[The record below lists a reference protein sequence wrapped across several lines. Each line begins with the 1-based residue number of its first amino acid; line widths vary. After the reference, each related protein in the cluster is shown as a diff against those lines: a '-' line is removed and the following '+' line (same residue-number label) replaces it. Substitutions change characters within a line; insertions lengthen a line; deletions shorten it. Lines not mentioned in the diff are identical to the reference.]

1 MKVELR
7 KRITTAAIIATLLF
21 STLYFGGVSGT
32 LIFISIASGLM
43 LHEFGNIV
51 FSLKDHQS
59 KRIFLIIIGTLVM
72 IFKSLEKYVFFP
84 VFEIGFVFVSV
95 FFLIQARLHEDEENL
110 KTHVKEWF
118 TSIAGITYLGLL
130 PSFLV
135 KLRSLEQGWS
145 WCALLFFIVIASD
158 TAAYFVGRKFGKT
171 KLYPLVSPKKSLEGF
186 VGGVLGSVLITA
198 LYSRIALQ
206 QYPLVQLLA
215 LGLVIGLIAPVG
227 DLVESLLKRG
237 FDVKD
242 SGGLL
247 PGHGGLLDRADS
259 VVFSVPV
266 MYAGVK
272 LLSQGG

>member
-1 MKVELR
+1 MKSELN
-7 KRITTAAIIATLLF
+7 KRIVTAMVVAAVLF

-32 LIFISIASGLM
+32 LIFISIASALM
-43 LHEFGNIV
+43 LYEFGGIV
-51 FSLKDHQS
+51 FDLTDKKS
-59 KRIFLIIIGTLVM
+59 KRLFLMMLGTATM
-72 IFKSLEKYVFFP
+72 IFKSLEKNILFP
-84 VFEIGFVFVSV
+84 VFALSFVFISL
-95 FFLIQARLHEDEENL
+95 FFLIQARRHHSPEAL
-110 KTHVKEWF
+110 KSHVQEWF
-118 TSIAGITYLGLL
+118 YSVAGLAYLGVL

-135 KLRSLEQGWS
+135 KLRSLERGWN
-145 WCALLFFIVIASD
+145 WCVLLFFIVIASD
-158 TAAYFVGRKFGKT
+158 TAAFFVGRRFGKH
-171 KLYPLVSPKKSLEGF
+171 KLYPLVSPKKSVEGF
-186 VGGVLGSVLITA
+186 IGGVLGSLLVTFI
-198 LYSRIALQ
+198 YSRFALQ

-272 LLSQGG
+272 LLA